1 MKAAGVKFFLLL
13 FFISLNN
20 IHADEITD
28 DEIETPAV
36 EITDGEIEASAVKI
50 SDGEIEA
57 LAIQITDG
65 NIEAY
70 LRGEYNRGFNYYGDI
85 SAIGSIE
92 LNNIFTFRLGFAL
105 GKAADSTIINTHTSA
120 SIAPFSRIPIYFHL
134 IYIYNGIPDYEN
146 HAHSILPLVSY
157 NTARAGIS
165 IGPSLRLTSFFDE
178 IAVFEPILSFSMY
191 FNFINNDRLCIGI
204 NFANFNDF
212 QTKNFGAYS
221 LILNVLIR
229 LDEKWQI
236 INELE
241 FTQSGGDGFSTI
253 FYGFGWRGGVK
264 YKW

>member
-1 MKAAGVKFFLLL
+1 MKAVSVKIFLLV

-28 DEIETPAV
+28 DEIEAPAV
-36 EITDGEIEASAVKI
+36 QITDGEIEAPADEITDGEIEAPAV
-50 SDGEIEA
+50 E
-57 LAIQITDG
+57 ITDG

-70 LRGEYNRGFNYYGDI
+70 LRGEYNRAFNYYGDI

-92 LNNIFTFRLGFAL
+92 LNNMFTFRLGFSL
-105 GKAADSTIINTHTSA
+105 GKAADNTTINTHASA
-120 SIAPFSRIPIYFHL
+120 GIAPFSRIPLYFHL
-134 IYIYNGIPDYEN
+134 IYIYNGIPDYSN
-146 HAHSILPLVSY
+146 HAHAILPLVSY

-178 IAVFEPILSFSMY
+178 SAVFEPILSFSMY

-221 LILNVLIR
+221 LKLNVLIT

-241 FTQSGGDGFSTI
+241 LSQSGGDGFSTI

-264 YKW
+264 YTW

>member
-1 MKAAGVKFFLLL
+1 MKAASVKILLL
-13 FFISLNN
+13 VFFISLNN

-28 DEIETPAV
+28 GEIETPAV
-36 EITDGEIEASAVKI
+36 QITDGEIEVRAV
-50 SDGEIEA
+50 
-57 LAIQITDG
+57 QITDG

-70 LRGEYNRGFNYYGDI
+70 LRGEYNRAFNYYGDI
-85 SAIGSIE
+85 STIGSIE
-92 LNNIFTFRLGFAL
+92 LNNMFTFRLGFAL
-105 GKAADSTIINTHTSA
+105 GKSAGSTNINTHASA
-120 SIAPFSRIPIYFHL
+120 GIAPFSRIPLYFHL
-134 IYIYNGIPDYEN
+134 IYIYNGIPDYRN

-178 IAVFEPILSFSMY
+178 SALFEPILSFSMY

-221 LILNVLIR
+221 LKLNVLIN

-241 FTQSGGDGFSTI
+241 FSQSGGDGYSTV

-264 YKW
+264 YTW